1 MKDSSPAEPRYVGGT
16 TPEHVL
22 FVVALSGVLR
32 SASGTS
38 YGAAL
43 DPAGTYAFISRANGQ
58 QILAFAIDQQTFAM
72 TAGPTTTVAFYP
84 AGVIVNPKAPF
95 LYAAGLV
102 PGATLGA
109 FAIADGG
116 ALSPIATD
124 GGAPGVPGF
133 PMAFDPSGEHL
144 YVGGTAPLFSEVR
157 VNADGTLAATGVV
170 STETSTASPGPS
182 FVWVRF

>member
-95 LYAAGLV
+95 LYAAGPRPWCNARRLRDCRRRRSFSDRDRWGRAGR
-102 PGATLGA
+102 PR
-109 FAIADGG
+109 
-116 ALSPIATD
+116 LSD
-124 GGAPGVPGF
+124 DLRSF
-133 PMAFDPSGEHL
+133 RR
-144 YVGGTAPLFSEVR
+144 APLR
-157 VNADGTLAATGVV
+157 RRHR
-170 STETSTASPGPS
+170 ASLQ
-182 FVWVRF
+182 